1 MHPLENAQLS
11 AELPDAPL
19 VCIVKFSDDLQF
31 GLQIPQTPAVHFQVT
46 VKRDNCSPGG
56 RFIRFGSTKGDELTG
71 WMVREY
77 LEVCE
82 VLGVLQ
88 ADGQTVIAVE
98 FPIALEKAA

>member
-1 MHPLENAQLS
+1 MHPLENALLS

-19 VCIVKFSDDLQF
+19 VCIVRFRDDLQF

-46 VKRDNCSPGG
+46 VKRDNCSPSG
-56 RFIRFGSTKGDELTG
+56 RFIRFGSTKGDELMG
-71 WMVREY
+71 WMVRAY

-88 ADGQTVIAVE
+88 EDGQTVQSIE
-98 FPIALEKAA
+98 STALEKAA